1 MTAPMTMTAAV
12 AHRYGPPEVLQLR
25 SVRTPTPGSGEVR
38 IRLLASRQRSL
49 IEAWYRGRS
58 HPPNSSYH
66 SPRSGA
72 LNWTL

>member
-1 MTAPMTMTAAV
+1 MTAPTTMTAAV
-12 AHRYGPPEVLQLR
+12 AHRCGTQVLQRRL
-25 SVRTPTPGSGEVR
+25 VPTPMPGSGGVR
-38 IRLLASRQRSL
+38 IPILASRQRSL

-58 HPPNSSYH
+58 HPPNSSHH